1 MILIIDDDI
10 AVRTSL
16 LLLLKN
22 EGFEAAASDN
32 PEEALNIVDRN
43 NPELIILDLNFSLDT
58 SGKEGM
64 ALLKLIKQRNA
75 SIPIILITGWGSI
88 ELAVQGM
95 KLGASDFINKPW
107 NDEHLLQSINTLL
120 DLQKKGKQK
129 HSRKELDSLY

>member
-43 NPELIILDLNFSLDT
+43 NPDLIIVDLNFSLDT
-58 SGKEGM
+58 SGEEGM
-64 ALLKLIKQRNA
+64 ALLKLIKQRNVC
-75 SIPIILITGWGSI
+75 ILIILITGCVRI
-88 ELAVQGM
+88 HLAVEAM
-95 KLGASDFINKPW
+95 KLDARHFIQHAW
-107 NDEHLLQSINTLL
+107 
-120 DLQKKGKQK
+120 
-129 HSRKELDSLY
+129 